1 VISGTVNGAAS
12 LYPWLD
18 VTATFD
24 VHRLTEHTTLIIA
37 SGDFD
42 AAGAEALA
50 AAVAE
55 PLATS
60 ESIVLSLAQCPRID
74 REAIGVCDHIAGTLE
89 SGQHFVVVIDERNE
103 ALSFFERDRV
113 RPIAHAPT
121 IAAAV
126 RFLAWVDA

>member
-1 VISGTVNGAAS
+1 MISGTVDRVAS
-12 LYPWLD
+12 AYAWLD
-18 VTATFD
+18 VTATFHI
-24 VHRLTEHTTLIIA
+24 HRLTEHTTLIIA

-42 AAGAEALA
+42 PASAAALA
-50 AAVAE
+50 VAVAE
-55 PLATS
+55 PLATR

-74 REAIGVCDHIAGTLE
+74 REAICICDHIAGTLE

-103 ALSFFERDRV
+103 ALAFFEADRA

-126 RFLAWVDA
+126 RFLALVDS